1 MRISY
6 LVAKLRLF
14 GITYKST
21 YFCISF
27 PPFMELETNK
37 MEGCLRLQLHI
48 SDHWLETGMLQRRR
62 KSSSRDARRPKRI
75 HQNSR
80 NNKSK

>member
-1 MRISY
+1 
-6 LVAKLRLF
+6 
-14 GITYKST
+14 
-21 YFCISF
+21 
-27 PPFMELETNK
+27 MELETNK
-37 MEGCLRLQLHI
+37 MEGSMLQLHI